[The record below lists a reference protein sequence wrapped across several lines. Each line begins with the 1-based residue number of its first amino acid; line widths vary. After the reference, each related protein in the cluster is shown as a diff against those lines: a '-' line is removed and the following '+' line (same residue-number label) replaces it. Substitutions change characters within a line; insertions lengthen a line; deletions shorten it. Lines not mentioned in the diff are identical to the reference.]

1 MGKSGVKL
9 VVPHPETGE
18 PISVDAATVEDVA
31 FDGDFSDLLKAS

>member
-1 MGKSGVKL
+1 MKKTGVKL

-31 FDGDFSDLLKAS
+31 EDGEFFDHLD